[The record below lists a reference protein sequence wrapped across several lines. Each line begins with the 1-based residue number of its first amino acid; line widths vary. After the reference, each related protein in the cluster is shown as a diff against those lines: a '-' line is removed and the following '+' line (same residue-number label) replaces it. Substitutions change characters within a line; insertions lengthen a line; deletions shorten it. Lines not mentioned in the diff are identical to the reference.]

1 MFHANVLHQCRS
13 VAMTELHI
21 FLNTDLL
28 APQYLLYREFLVHIE
43 TIHYF
48 SKHPKLKQ
56 NQWTTHTNLYIILII
71 Q

>member
-1 MFHANVLHQCRS
+1 MFHANVLNQCRS

-28 APQYLLYREFLVHIE
+28 ATQDLLHRKFLVHME

-48 SKHPKLKQ
+48 SRHPKHKQ
-56 NQWTTHTNLYIILII
+56 INGLHTPTYILYL
-71 Q
+71 